1 MVRCIFSISYVQEL
15 LVEALCSSCIS
26 SLLIDFNLLSD
37 KTSVHLLDSV
47 GCKMQVFTLFFLAL
61 FFRLIVGQSTLSA
74 TASTATAAV
83 TDPCGPLTQLS
94 PNPAGNTCNVSIIES
109 KAPTPYGVQCLTDY
123 TDSHIDFGA
132 CSNETIP
139 AICDKLAHPAVENG
153 TWIWASASTPNACSL
168 GFYLPPYDG
177 SAQKPDKEKCV
188 GEIFRPMLGYCN
200 PATGHEVTEG
210 MYNLGM
216 VNVKVKPDETQNGQA
231 VDVGYPSYI
240 MATTQL
246 TAEAG

>member
-1 MVRCIFSISYVQEL
+1 
-15 LVEALCSSCIS
+15 
-26 SLLIDFNLLSD
+26 
-37 KTSVHLLDSV
+37 
-47 GCKMQVFTLFFLAL
+47 MQVFSLFFLGL
-61 FFRLIVGQSTLSA
+61 SFRLIVGQSTLSA
-74 TASTATAAV
+74 TAYVGLVPDYPNYDSGPSNVYTAIDNATATAAV
-83 TDPCGPLTQLS
+83 TDPCGPLNQPS
-94 PNPAGNTCNVSIIES
+94 PNPAGNTCNVSIIGS

-139 AICDKLAHPAVENG
+139 AICDKLADPAVQNE
-153 TWIWASASTPNACSL
+153 TWIWASGATPNVCYL

-188 GEIFRPMLGYCN
+188 SEIFRPMLGYCN

-231 VDVGYPSYI
+231 VDVGYPSYV